1 MKDRLELLT
10 DITYLDL
17 GLITPGTIGSV
28 YGHGK
33 DGDHLRGALNVMD
46 PEEARRAK
54 RKFRKLHRKI
64 KKQRVQWAKTPL
76 TRSGFHALNG
86 DKICPPRLAGRKE
99 LVGRNMEDVD
109 IRFGAKGKKPEI
121 DQARS
126 RRREVRNHIRNQ
138 LRRDDDS

>member
-17 GLITPGTIGSV
+17 GLITPGTIWSA

-33 DGDHLRGALNVMD
+33 DGDHLRSALNVMD

-64 KKQRVQWAKTPL
+64 KKQRVQWAKTVL

-99 LVGRNMEDVD
+99 LADRNVADVD
-109 IRFGAKGKKPEI
+109 SHFGIKGEGPEI
-121 DQARS
+121 NQARS
-126 RRREVRNHIRNQ
+126 RRREVR
-138 LRRDDDS
+138 D